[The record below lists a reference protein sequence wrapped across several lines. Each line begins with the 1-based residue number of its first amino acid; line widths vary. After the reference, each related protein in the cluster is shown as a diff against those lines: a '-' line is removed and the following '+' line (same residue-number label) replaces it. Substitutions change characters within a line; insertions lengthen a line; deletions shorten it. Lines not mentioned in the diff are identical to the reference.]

1 MTGAAPVAGST
12 RPYYGWVV
20 AIAAAGGFAVS
31 SGIGNWAFGAFVKP
45 LESDF
50 GWSRAQT
57 SVASGAGLFA
67 IGVAS
72 PIVGWW
78 VDRWGPRSAIL
89 AGSLL
94 TATGFVALAG
104 IQDLWQ
110 FYVLYTATAFVR
122 TLTTYIPLLSLVARW
137 FPENNGRAMGIVMA
151 GLGFGGV
158 IFAPVATLLIQAL
171 GWRGA
176 YVALGGIFVA
186 YFLPTALLVLRD
198 RAVPRRLSA
207 GAAETAYEEGRS
219 WGLAEAVHTRAFWVL
234 NLAISL
240 MWVSQVGF
248 MAHAQPFFE
257 WRDFS
262 PGVAALVVG
271 LAALLAAAGRLG
283 AGVVYDR
290 MRQPRTFALGVCAC
304 GSAALAVLVW
314 STHPAAIAIFL
325 VLWGIGSGGSAIL
338 PPVLTSAGYGTR
350 YIGTLLGFTEVTGSA
365 GSALGPLLGGLLFDS
380 SGSYT
385 PAFLT
390 WVAIFA
396 LTGVCFA
403 AFVAVRR
410 SEPPRAVIIA
420 NTSAA
425 S

>member
-1 MTGAAPVAGST
+1 MSSATIAADDPQHRIYFGWIVA
-12 RPYYGWVV
+12 V
-20 AIAAAGGFAVS
+20 AAAGGFAVS

-45 LESDF
+45 LEADF
-50 GWSRAQT
+50 GWSRGQT
-57 SVASGAGLFA
+57 SVASSAGLFA

-72 PIVGWW
+72 PVVGWW

-89 AGSLL
+89 TGSVLS
-94 TATGFVALAG
+94 AIGFVSLSA

-122 TLTTYIPLLSLVARW
+122 TMTTYIPLLTLVARW

-158 IFAPVATLLIQAL
+158 IFAPVATLLIETL
-171 GWRGA
+171 GWRAA
-176 YVALGGIFVA
+176 YAALGAIFGA
-186 YFLPTALLVLRD
+186 YFLPAALFAMRERVLPACSPTTAATV
-198 RAVPRRLSA
+198 
-207 GAAETAYEEGRS
+207 EEARS
-219 WGLAEAVHTRAFWVL
+219 WGLAAAVRSRAFWLL

-257 WRDFS
+257 WRDFT
-262 PGVAALVVG
+262 PGVAAVVVG

-290 MRQPRTFALGVCAC
+290 LHQPRTFALAACIC

-325 VLWGIGSGGSAIL
+325 VLWGVGSGGSAIL

-350 YIGTLLGFTEVTGSA
+350 NIGTLLAFTEVTGSA
-365 GSALGPLLGGLLFDS
+365 GSVLGPLLGGVLFDS

-390 WVAIFA
+390 YVAVFA
-396 LTGVCFA
+396 VTGLCFA
-403 AFVAVRR
+403 AFVAARGT
-410 SEPPRAVIIA
+410 ETPRPVIIA
-420 NTSAA
+420 NSGAA